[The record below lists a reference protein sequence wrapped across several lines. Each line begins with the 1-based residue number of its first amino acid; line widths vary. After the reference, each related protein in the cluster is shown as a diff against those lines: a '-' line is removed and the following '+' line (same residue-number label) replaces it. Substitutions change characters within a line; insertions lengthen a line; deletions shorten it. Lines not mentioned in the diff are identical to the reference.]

1 MEFMKSLRQFV
12 NLTGEAVGSGWGFLG
27 LIVIIVAWFLVWV
40 TLDFSLVWQ
49 RVFDV
54 AATSATLLLVFALQA
69 SQNRATAAI
78 QRKLD
83 ELIHASDTAANELV
97 SMETRNDEEL
107 EALHEEFA
115 QRHAEVQADGPA

>member
-1 MEFMKSLRQFV
+1 MKALRRFV
-12 NLTGEAVGSGWGFLG
+12 NLTGIAVGSGWGFLG
-27 LIVIIVAWFLVWV
+27 LVLIIVAWLLVWV
-40 TLDFSLVWQ
+40 ALDFSVVWQ

-54 AATSATLLLVFALQA
+54 AATSTTLLLVFALQA

-97 SMETRNDEEL
+97 SMETRTDEEL

-115 QRHAEVQADGPA
+115 HRHAEDLAERQS